1 MEKWDAETYHKI
13 SHIQETWA
21 KELISKYEWKGDEVV
36 LDAGCG
42 SGRVT
47 NILARKLNK
56 GRIYAVDVDENMIRI
71 AKKKYKHLKNLF
83 FLKSDLLYVDLLEP
97 VDIVFSNAAI
107 HWIPNHFQLFSRFW
121 DILKPKGRILIQCGG
136 KGNLG
141 RTHGILESIRM
152 EKEFV
157 QYFRDWKDPWY
168 FPSTSETN
176 SILKTIGFSEIR
188 TEITKK
194 TALFHDFEDYKLFMK
209 TVVMKP
215 YLSYLPS
222 NDNNLTR
229 DLFIELFIK
238 QIKKNNKDSLMVD
251 GGKEQPSIDYVRL
264 NIHAIK

>member
-1 MEKWDAETYHKI
+1 
-13 SHIQETWA
+13 
-21 KELISKYEWKGDEVV
+21 
-36 LDAGCG
+36 
-42 SGRVT
+42 
-47 NILARKLNK
+47 
-56 GRIYAVDVDENMIRI
+56 
-71 AKKKYKHLKNLF
+71 
-83 FLKSDLLYVDLLEP
+83 
-97 VDIVFSNAAI
+97 
-107 HWIPNHFQLFSRFW
+107 
-121 DILKPKGRILIQCGG
+121 
-136 KGNLG
+136 
-141 RTHGILESIRM
+141 M

-194 TALFHDFEDYKLFMK
+194 TALFHGFGDYKLFMK

-215 YLSYLPS
+215 YLSYLPP